1 MKEYNTP
8 LVSVLITV
16 YNDEKHIGTAV
27 ESILNQSFQD
37 FEIVVVDDGSTDNTP
52 MVLQKYSEADNRI
65 KIFSQANSGTTKAA
79 NNGLSK
85 SVGKY
90 IARLDSGDYSYSH
103 RLKYEVDFLEKN
115 PNIALIGGGVH
126 IIDVEGRIIGSRNI
140 NIKHPK
146 NVLAHRCIFQQSD
159 VMFRKEAIMKLGGY
173 REKFKN
179 AQDYD
184 LWLRIS
190 EKYEIVKVN
199 EIFGVWRLNAGG
211 YTLSRTFEQKAE
223 IEIIKKMAQKRLRG
237 IDDGYSNYNGLQK
250 VFVHRKK
257 ISNEQY
263 LKIKIGF
270 LLKDLRK
277 KEAREMIAKEIKE
290 MKWYKKML
298 LLSITYSPD
307 FLLKI
312 PIRLREYRLNNF

>member
-90 IARLDSGDYSYSH
+90 IARLDSDDYSYSH